1 MNNDDQSSNQYS
13 GIEYWEDYHQIGLEK
28 VRNREIK
35 QEKWLYSFVPA
46 LQQYD
51 CKSILDLGCGSGYD
65 ALALAALGFKVSGND
80 ISQVAIDHARLQAA
94 KAGYAIDYQQ
104 HDIAL
109 PMSYTDA
116 QFDAVICNLTL
127 HMFPVSIADAIAAEV
142 YRCVRPGGLFMFHVN
157 ATEDLPYRSKL
168 QPPVVPLGDEM
179 YRFGKGQTMR
189 FFSHQ
194 ACESLLT
201 NWQVLQ
207 IEPVRML
214 REDGQVQKCAWR
226 CIARKP

>member
-1 MNNDDQSSNQYS
+1 MNTRDKTSVDYS
-13 GIEYWEDYHQIGLEK
+13 GIEYWEDYHQVGLEK

-46 LQQYD
+46 LTEND

-65 ALALAALGFKVSGND
+65 ALALAALGFQVSGND
-80 ISQVAIDHARLQAA
+80 ISQVAIDHARSQAE
-94 KAGYAIDYQQ
+94 KAGCDIEYQQ
-104 HDIAL
+104 HDIAM
-109 PMSYTDA
+109 PMSYADA

-127 HMFPVSIADAIAAEV
+127 HMFPVSIADDIAAEV
-142 YRCVRPGGLFMFHVN
+142 YRCVKPGGLFMFHVN

-179 YRFGKGQTMR
+179 YCFGKGQTMR
-189 FFSHQ
+189 FFSEQ
-194 ACESLLT
+194 ACENLLSR
-201 NWQVLQ
+201 WQILQ
-207 IEPVRML
+207 IEPIRML
-214 REDGQVQKCAWR
+214 REDGGIQKCAWR